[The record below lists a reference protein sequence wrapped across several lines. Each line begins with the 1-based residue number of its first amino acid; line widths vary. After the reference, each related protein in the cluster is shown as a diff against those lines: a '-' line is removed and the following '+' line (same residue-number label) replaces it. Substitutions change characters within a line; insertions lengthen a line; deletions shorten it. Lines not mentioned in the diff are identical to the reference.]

1 MVVSKVLFARAYQDQ
16 LWSKLPPKVRLT
28 KPKMKNIPAIYRY
41 AGANQQSEVNACFTK
56 NLLVSFYLANIE
68 ITLSNLGTK

>member
-28 KPKMKNIPAIYRY
+28 KPKMENIPAIYRY
-41 AGANQQSEVNACFTK
+41 AGANQQSEVNACLKVIAAYQKWVGIF
-56 NLLVSFYLANIE
+56 
-68 ITLSNLGTK
+68 